1 MLHSQKAESS
11 EGNGSQHG
19 ARCCCPL
26 QKKATTS
33 ANMCPPCAG
42 DVWGLTLLVRTGNA
56 AFGTGVLARRKRRT
70 RQCPG
75 AGGQQRGQ
83 DDAVRELPDEATIR
97 RPLGLPFTPPE
108 QCQGGLL

>member
-1 MLHSQKAESS
+1 MKPGREK
-11 EGNGSQHG
+11 GQHQ
-19 ARCCCPL
+19 C
-26 QKKATTS
+26 KYVY
-33 ANMCPPCAG
+33 PCAG
-42 DVWGLTLLVRTGNA
+42 EVWGLTLLVRTGNA
-56 AFGTGVLARRKRRT
+56 AFGADVLARRKRRT

-83 DDAVRELPDEATIR
+83 DDAVRELPDETTIR

>member
-1 MLHSQKAESS
+1 M
-11 EGNGSQHG
+11 
-19 ARCCCPL
+19 
-26 QKKATTS
+26 AT
-33 ANMCPPCAG
+33 MCPPCVGEAW
-42 DVWGLTLLVRTGNA
+42 VLTLLVRTGNA

>member
-1 MLHSQKAESS
+1 VQICVPHVLATC
-11 EGNGSQHG
+11 G
-19 ARCCCPL
+19 ASPYF
-26 QKKATTS
+26 
-33 ANMCPPCAG
+33 
-42 DVWGLTLLVRTGNA
+42 LVRTGNA
-56 AFGTGVLARRKRRT
+56 AFGAGALARRKRRT